1 MSAVRSLSGEKRTLR
16 GHAKIDVNDPER
28 TCSWRKCVTIFT
40 EELAWLSPGERELI
54 MGRAVCDWLG
64 GNLAS

>member
-1 MSAVRSLSGEKRTLR
+1 MSAIRSLSRVKRTYV
-16 GHAKIDVNDPER
+16 GHGRTDAVDPER
-28 TCSWRKCVTIFT
+28 TCSWRKCVTMFT
-40 EELAWLSPGERELI
+40 EEVAWLSPGEKELI